1 MIRILVSPVRYVSS
15 SMILALK
22 KKKKRFR
29 EAGVMEAFKN
39 PRIPRVSWRPESMRR
54 PSGILEKGRH

>member
-1 MIRILVSPVRYVSS
+1 MRILVGPIRYISS

-22 KKKKRFR
+22 KKKKSFR

-39 PRIPRVSWRPESMRR
+39 PRVDGFWEA
-54 PSGILEKGRH
+54 